1 MHEHDMHIIQR
12 RIIRRLA
19 QNAPQRFSE
28 LLPSG
33 LPNNTFSYHLK
44 KLLETGYI
52 AQERDGYVATRKAF
66 KTLQFGHAQD
76 NRKLTP
82 LTISMIYTTNTDGE
96 VLLIRRRMQPFKYW
110 CGVPSGLIHQNET
123 LLEAARRELYEKTTI
138 KASGALKSAGVLD
151 FRYVDED
158 SNDTFFHAVAF
169 IYKYK
174 YRGDSTVLDGLE
186 TKYGKLRWSTLSAE
200 DILPEVYAIADIVDG
215 HKLSVTSTTFS
226 EPDLSTKPK
235 KAAKTNS

>member
-28 LLPSG
+28 LLPRG

-44 KLLETGYI
+44 KLLQTGYI
-52 AQERDGYVATRKAF
+52 AQEKDGYVATRKAF

-82 LTISMIYTTNTDGE
+82 ITISMIYTTNASGE

-123 LLEAARRELYEKTTI
+123 LLDAARRELFEKTTI

-151 FRYVDED
+151 FRYVDEN
-158 SNDTFFHAVAF
+158 SSDTFFHAIAF
-169 IYKYK
+169 IYHYK
-174 YRGDSTVLDGLE
+174 YRGDTSTLEGLE
-186 TKYGKLRWSTLSAE
+186 TKYGKLRWSTLRSE
-200 DILPEVYAIADIVDG
+200 DILPEVYAIADIIDNR
-215 HKLSVTSTTFS
+215 KLSVTSMTFT

-235 KAAKTNS
+235 KPQKV